1 VEEVALKRI
10 VVFAED
16 VFMQQKRIWLVAVM
30 CAALNVGAQAR
41 AACVDVRQ
49 TEPLSFKGALSRQVF
64 PGPPNYEDVRK
75 GDTPERAFIIKLD
88 APICATG
95 DEFLDSSEAFDT
107 VQLLV
112 DNSAKGGPALLSS
125 LTRLIGK
132 RVLVMATSGFGAEN
146 GHHHAPLLAT
156 VVSIAA
162 DGAGAA
168 GR

>member
-1 VEEVALKRI
+1 MLQKI
-10 VVFAED
+10 TLVV
-16 VFMQQKRIWLVAVM
+16 VV
-30 CAALNVGAQAR
+30 CATVSLGAQAR
-41 AACVDVRQ
+41 AACVDVRR
-49 TEPLSFKGALSRQVF
+49 TEPLSFKGTLSRQVF

-75 GDTPERAFIIKLD
+75 GDTPERAFIIKLA

-132 RVLVMATSGFGAEN
+132 RVQVMATSGFGAEN

-156 VVSIAA
+156 VASITA

>member
-1 VEEVALKRI
+1 
-10 VVFAED
+10 
-16 VFMQQKRIWLVAVM
+16 MQQKKFWLVAVM

-132 RVLVMATSGFGAEN
+132 RVQVMATSGFGAEN

-156 VVSIAA
+156 VVSITA

>member
-1 VEEVALKRI
+1 VEEVALNRI

-16 VFMQQKRIWLVAVM
+16 VFMQQRVWLVVVM
-30 CAALNVGAQAR
+30 CVALNVGAQAR

-49 TEPLSFKGALSRQVF
+49 TEPLAFKGTLSRQVF

-132 RVLVMATSGFGAEN
+132 RVQVMATSGFGAEN

-156 VVSIAA
+156 VVSITA

>member
-1 VEEVALKRI
+1 VEEVALNRI
-10 VVFAED
+10 VAFAED
-16 VFMQQKRIWLVAVM
+16 VFMQQTIWLVVVM

-49 TEPLSFKGALSRQVF
+49 TEPLSFKGTLSRQVF

-75 GDTPERAFIIKLD
+75 GDTPERAFIVKLD

-112 DNSAKGGPALLSS
+112 DNSAKGGPALLSN

-132 RVLVMATSGFGAEN
+132 RVQVMATSGFGAEN

-156 VVSIAA
+156 VVSITA

>member
-16 VFMQQKRIWLVAVM
+16 VFMQQKIWLVAVM

-132 RVLVMATSGFGAEN
+132 RVQVMATSGFGAEN

-156 VVSIAA
+156 VVSITA

>member
-1 VEEVALKRI
+1 MLQKI
-10 VVFAED
+10 TLVV
-16 VFMQQKRIWLVAVM
+16 VV
-30 CAALNVGAQAR
+30 CATVSLGAQAR

-49 TEPLSFKGALSRQVF
+49 PEPLSFKGTLSRQVF

-132 RVLVMATSGFGAEN
+132 RVQVMATSGFGAEN

-156 VVSIAA
+156 VVSITA
-162 DGAGAA
+162 DGAGTA